1 MDHIENK
8 IFVFIKI
15 YIAEHFIPFTIEV
28 FWITS
33 VRNKHVMMAAIH
45 GYGKGRHQKC
55 DLQSR
60 EPNNILFD
68 CEKHPTKSKY
78 SALPFV

>member
-1 MDHIENK
+1 
-8 IFVFIKI
+8 
-15 YIAEHFIPFTIEV
+15 
-28 FWITS
+28 
-33 VRNKHVMMAAIH
+33 MMAAIH

-55 DLQSR
+55 DLQTR

-68 CEKHPTKSKY
+68 CEKYHTKSKY